1 MKLHKKYQ
9 QLVMPKDMPPPEGK
23 GEQAGSLTS
32 NEATPDHSDQPSVLS
47 IGVGTA
53 NHMDTMCPFP
63 INRPTPSY
71 ICKHVPELTCIT
83 AAHDKIP

>member
-9 QLVMPKDMPPPEGK
+9 QLVKPKDMPPPEGE

-32 NEATPDHSDQPSVLS
+32 NEATPDHSDQPSMLS

-53 NHMDTMCPFP
+53 
-63 INRPTPSY
+63 S
-71 ICKHVPELTCIT
+71 VA
-83 AAHDKIP
+83 AAHLAKPSQKPSRPEPVSM